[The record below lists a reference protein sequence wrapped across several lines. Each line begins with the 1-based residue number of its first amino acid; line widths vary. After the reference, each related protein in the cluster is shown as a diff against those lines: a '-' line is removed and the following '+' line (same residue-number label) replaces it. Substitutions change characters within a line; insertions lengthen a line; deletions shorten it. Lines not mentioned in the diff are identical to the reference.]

1 MGPKTLISKG
11 EGDQSV
17 ELPQEVK
24 DYIEKLEG
32 ANAQFATNETVL
44 LDRLSKAEEAAAESG
59 DDDDDDDDEIDLE
72 EVLKSDDIPAEI
84 KALISKQADDLK
96 AATTAATEAGTIAKA
111 ERDARIEREMIAK
124 AADEM
129 PLVGTKPDAM
139 GKLLKSAAE
148 NLPTEDFDT
157 LVTVLKS
164 ANEQLKVGGIS
175 KAIGSDG
182 GENHDSDP
190 MKVAVAKIKKDEP
203 GISDAD
209 AIAKAVEADPSLYRS
224 ASQRTNKEG

>member
-32 ANAQFATNETVL
+32 ANAQFAANETVL
-44 LDRLSKAEEAAAESG
+44 LDRLSKAEEAAADP
-59 DDDDDDDDEIDLE
+59 DDDDGDEDEIDLE
-72 EVLKSDDIPAEI
+72 EVLKSDDIPDEI

-164 ANEQLKVGGIS
+164 ANEQLKVGGIF

>member
-59 DDDDDDDDEIDLE
+59 DDDGDDEDEIDLE
-72 EVLKSDDIPAEI
+72 EVLKSDDIPDEI

-124 AADEM
+124 AADEL
-129 PLVGTKPDAM
+129 PLIGDTRENV
-139 GKLLKSAAE
+139 GKLLKAASEKLSADEFGA
-148 NLPTEDFDT
+148 
-157 LVTVLKS
+157 LVTIMKA
-164 ANEQLKVGGIS
+164 ANEQLKLGPIGKEVGSSQSGD
-175 KAIGSDG
+175 AT
-182 GENHDSDP
+182 SDP
-190 MKVAVAKIKKDEP
+190 IKAAVAAIQKDHPEM
-203 GISDAD
+203 GDAE
-209 AIAKAVEADPSLYRS
+209 AIAKAVEDNPALYVSYRN
-224 ASQRTNKEG
+224 QTKEG

>member
-59 DDDDDDDDEIDLE
+59 DDDGDDEDEIDLE
-72 EVLKSDDIPAEI
+72 EVLKSDDIPDEI

-164 ANEQLKVGGIS
+164 ANEQLKVGGIF

-209 AIAKAVEADPSLYRS
+209 DIAKAVEADPSLYRS

>member
-44 LDRLSKAEEAAAESG
+44 LDRLSKAEEAAADPDDDG
-59 DDDDDDDDEIDLE
+59 DDEDEIDLE
-72 EVLKSDDIPAEI
+72 EVLKSDDIPDEI

-164 ANEQLKVGGIS
+164 ANEQLKVGGIF